1 MLGLMLGLMWRA
13 GLACLSDSIVRLH
26 ALVHAVAAAVAKALP
41 GASDSNPAFVLSTP
55 LSASASSPPPTAAV
69 AAAAAAAAA
78 AADVR
83 SSAQQLQF
91 VFRDMIAFVRC
102 VCARVSVCAFDGAS

>member
-1 MLGLMLGLMWRA
+1 MWRA

-55 LSASASSPPPTAAV
+55 LSASASSPPPTAA
-69 AAAAAAAAA
+69 AAAAA

-91 VFRDMIAFVRC
+91 IFRDMIAFVRC
-102 VCARVSVCAFDGAS
+102 VSCVSECPSVRVCI